1 VRPGIAAAPVLCL
14 LACGGPSPGSRTG
27 TDDARTSRPGELSGT
42 TTVPADSLV
51 ASTPAGAQIWFTL
64 ARPDSGPGGRCVA
77 RAVEIRDSAG
87 RRPVPL
93 LYTTVAPEIIDD
105 TSARAWLDDHC
116 RRGDRYR
123 ISLRSGRP
131 VRERP

>member
-1 VRPGIAAAPVLCL
+1 VSPAIPAAAVVCL
-14 LACGGPSPGSRTG
+14 LGCGRPSSGSRTG
-27 TDDARTSRPGELSGT
+27 ADAEQPPSAGAPAARTGPE
-42 TTVPADSLV
+42 DSLV
-51 ASTPAGAQIWFTL
+51 AATPAGVQIWFTL
-64 ARPDSGPGGRCVA
+64 ARPDSGPDGPCVA
-77 RAVEIRDSAG
+77 RAVEIRDGAG